1 METIKQNNDNVSIP
15 STLGENYYYVKTIV
29 NNKIEI
35 LKLELLQQVASVSNI
50 ILMSI
55 IAFFVLAIILMLI
68 VVTLV
73 VGVSQIVDSYLYAL
87 LLVNG
92 GLIGVSIIMY
102 LLFRSRIKRAI
113 ENRFINLILEEK
125 PTL

>member
-1 METIKQNNDNVSIP
+1 METIKQNKDNVSIP

-35 LKLELLQQVASVSNI
+35 VKLELLQQVASVSNI

-92 GLIGVSIIMY
+92 GLIGVSILMY
-102 LLFRSRIKRAI
+102 FLFRSRIKRAI

>member
-1 METIKQNNDNVSIP
+1 METIKQNKDNVSIP

-35 LKLELLQQVASVSNI
+35 VKLELLQQVASVSNI

-92 GLIGVSIIMY
+92 GLIGVSIIMC

>member
-1 METIKQNNDNVSIP
+1 METIKQNKDNVSIP

-35 LKLELLQQVASVSNI
+35 VKLELLQQVASVSNI

>member
-1 METIKQNNDNVSIP
+1 METIKQNKDNVSIP
-15 STLGENYYYVKTIV
+15 STLGENYYYVKTII

-35 LKLELLQQVASVSNI
+35 VKLELLQQVASVSNI

-73 VGVSQIVDSYLYAL
+73 VGVAQIVDSYLYAL

-92 GLIGVSIIMY
+92 GLIGVSILMY
-102 LLFRSRIKRAI
+102 FLFRSRIKRAI

>member
-1 METIKQNNDNVSIP
+1 METIKQNKDNVSIP

-35 LKLELLQQVASVSNI
+35 VKLELLQQVASVSNI

-102 LLFRSRIKRAI
+102 FLFRSRIKRAI